1 MKLHT
6 NISTLTPAQIRRV
19 VSCTINWCKENM
31 GENHRRANT
40 FSYSVKKQ
48 SPAEVKTINAQA
60 MGVFNPSKNKLIIFH
75 NNNDDIRDLVQ
86 TTIHEY
92 THYLQPIS
100 KYYKFFDKLYGYYNN
115 PFEVAAFG
123 NEKKY
128 YKKAWRSISPLLY

>member
-1 MKLHT
+1 
-6 NISTLTPAQIRRV
+6 
-19 VSCTINWCKENM
+19 M

-48 SPAEVKTINAQA
+48 SPAEVKSINAQA

-75 NNNDDIRDLVQ
+75 NNNDNIRELVQ